1 MSETQFIIRIQ
12 SNFADQ
18 YGLGEVVV
26 PGVTLFRDGNYDL
39 TFDEVQAKYRKATT
53 PVVQQ

>member
-1 MSETQFIIRIQ
+1 MESTQYVIRIQ
-12 SNFADQ
+12 SNFAGQ
-18 YGLGEVVV
+18 YGLGEVVL
-26 PGVTLFRDGNYDL
+26 PGITLFRAGNYDI